1 LDRVVVVGGSLA
13 GLRSV
18 QALRREGFAG
28 EVVVVDP
35 DPDGPYDRPPLSKAY
50 LTGDI
55 ATDAVRVPV
64 NGLDELDLDWRRAT
78 AVALDAERREVALD
92 DGTSLAADGIVL
104 ACGASPRRLPGAEDI
119 SGVHVMRS
127 LADARAIRAGLE
139 EADRRVAVIGG
150 GFIGAEIAAS
160 ARTRGHA
167 VTIVEALER
176 PLGRVLPVLLADRC
190 AALHRDNGVVLRL
203 GVGVDRI
210 TQDSAHSAAGVELAD
225 GSVVEADVIVVGI
238 GVTPND
244 QWLAGSG
251 LEIADG
257 VVCDETLVAAPGIV
271 AAGDV
276 ARWPSPRFGE
286 RIRVEH
292 WENAVDMGTHAGRNL
307 FAASRGEALEPYDPV
322 PWFWSDQY
330 DRKIQL
336 AGRCTSDD
344 IVHVVEDDAEM
355 GRFLALIGRGD
366 QLVGAFGINRPAP
379 VQRWRA
385 RIADGTTWSEALAEV
400 S

>member
-13 GLRSV
+13 GLRAA
-18 QALRREGFAG
+18 QALRRGGFVG
-28 EVVVVDP
+28 DLVVVEP
-35 DPDGPYDRPPLSKAY
+35 DPDAPYDRPPLSKAF
-50 LTGDI
+50 LTGDV
-55 ATDAVRVPV
+55 ASDAVRVPV
-64 NGLDELDLDWRRAT
+64 NGIDELRLEWRRAT
-78 AVALDAERREVALD
+78 AVALDAERRELTFD
-92 DGTSLAADGIVL
+92 DGASLAADGIVL
-104 ACGASPRRLPGAEDI
+104 ACGATPRRLPGAEDI

-139 EADRRVAVIGG
+139 EAGRRVAVIGG

-160 ARTRGHA
+160 ARSRGHE

-176 PLGRVLPVLLADRC
+176 PLGRVLPVLLAERC
-190 AALHRDNGVVLRL
+190 AALHRDNGVSLRL

-210 TQDSAHSAAGVELAD
+210 TPDTAHGAAGVELAD

-238 GVTPND
+238 GVIPND
-244 QWLAGSG
+244 QWLGGSG

-257 VVCDETLVAAPGIV
+257 VVCADTLVAAPGIV

-292 WENAVDMGTHAGRNL
+292 WENAVDMGTRAGSNL
-307 FAASRGEALEPYDPV
+307 LAASRGEDLEPYDPV

-344 IVHVVEDDAEM
+344 IVHVVEDDPQA

-366 QLVGAFGINRPAP
+366 QLVGVFGINRPAP
-379 VQRWRA
+379 VQRWRN
-385 RIADGTTWSEALAEV
+385 RIAGGTTLSEALAEV
-400 S
+400 G